1 MGGSPA
7 TGTRRRPGSHR
18 RPGDVAADPLS
29 APAAVRGPGRLV
41 ALEGI
46 DGCGKSTQA
55 ARLCQRT
62 GALAT
67 FEPGATGMGTAV
79 RRLLLDPE
87 LPPLAS
93 RAEALLLAADRAQH
107 VAELV
112 APTLATGRWVVTDR
126 FAASTLAYQGAG
138 RGLVLAE
145 LRQLVEFATNGLQPD
160 VTVLLDLPVEEA
172 ARRLARQRLVR
183 QRPDRFE
190 ELGLPFQQ
198 RVRQGYLELAAC
210 DHERWVVVD
219 AAASADVVA
228 EAVADAVSARLGPF
242 PPAVADA

>member
-1 MGGSPA
+1 M
-7 TGTRRRPGSHR
+7 
-18 RPGDVAADPLS
+18 AADPLTT
-29 APAAVRGPGRLV
+29 PGAVGHPGRLV

-46 DGCGKSTQA
+46 DGCGKSTQVL
-55 ARLCQRT
+55 RLCQRT

-67 FEPGATGMGTAV
+67 FEPGATGLGAAL

-112 APTLATGRWVVTDR
+112 APTLAAGRWVVTDR

-138 RGLVLAE
+138 RGLALAE
-145 LRQLVEFATNGLQPD
+145 LRQLVEFATGGLQPD

-172 ARRLARQRLVR
+172 ALRLAH

-198 RVRQGYLELAAC
+198 RVRQGYRELAAG
-210 DHERWVVVD
+210 DPARWVVVD
-219 AAASADVVA
+219 ATAPADVVTEVVA
-228 EAVADAVSARLGPF
+228 TAVAGRLGPW
-242 PPAVADA
+242 PSGGDR